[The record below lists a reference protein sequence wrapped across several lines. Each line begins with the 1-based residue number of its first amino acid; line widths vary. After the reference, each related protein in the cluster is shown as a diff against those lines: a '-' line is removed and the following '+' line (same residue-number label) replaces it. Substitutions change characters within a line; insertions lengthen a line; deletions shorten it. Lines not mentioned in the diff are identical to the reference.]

1 MPASMRAASSNRRA
15 GRPAPIARDL
25 SAVCLPRFLASAS
38 LSTGRVNPV
47 FGSPFLN
54 PTTRATD
61 LANRSP
67 DYMTDHGVMGN

>member
-1 MPASMRAASSNRRA
+1 MRAASSNRRA

-25 SAVCLPRFLASAS
+25 SAVCPPLFGFGVAQYRE
-38 LSTGRVNPV
+38 VNPV